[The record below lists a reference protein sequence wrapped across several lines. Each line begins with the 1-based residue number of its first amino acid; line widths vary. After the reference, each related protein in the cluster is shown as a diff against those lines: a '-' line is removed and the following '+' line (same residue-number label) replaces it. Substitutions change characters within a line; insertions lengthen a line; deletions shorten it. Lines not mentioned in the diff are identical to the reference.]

1 MTFAVLT
8 LLLCI
13 HGVLQKSSQNMTGI
27 CTLTGRES
35 SDPFPSLT
43 KCYRFNNN
51 ACCTSVHDDYIYTA
65 ISNLLTT
72 SCIRKYTELEELM
85 CLGCHPYESSYI
97 DREKRRVYI
106 CNAFAMKMWNAS
118 NVEELSKGSRK
129 YDNCGFKITPSLV
142 NVTNASRHFIIPS
155 ETFTGFLDMVN
166 SIQIPFYEDYQV
178 ELVDEQQENSTTCFN
193 DCNLIIVSFM
203 FYIYILLLF

>member
-72 SCIRKYTELEELM
+72 SCMRKYTEIEELM

-129 YDNCGFKITPSLV
+129 YDNCGFKITPSLKF
-142 NVTNASRHFIIPS
+142 TLFI
-155 ETFTGFLDMVN
+155 
-166 SIQIPFYEDYQV
+166 
-178 ELVDEQQENSTTCFN
+178 
-193 DCNLIIVSFM
+193 
-203 FYIYILLLF
+203 

>member
-1 MTFAVLT
+1 M
-8 LLLCI
+8 
-13 HGVLQKSSQNMTGI
+13 
-27 CTLTGRES
+27 
-35 SDPFPSLT
+35 
-43 KCYRFNNN
+43 
-51 ACCTSVHDDYIYTA
+51 
-65 ISNLLTT
+65 
-72 SCIRKYTELEELM
+72 RKYTELEELM
-85 CLGCHPYESSYI
+85 CLGCRTKVHISTERKEESIS
-97 DREKRRVYI
+97 
-106 CNAFAMKMWNAS
+106 AFAMKMWNAS